1 MTFSW
6 VKSTSKFS
14 TVCIKCFLYLSVYMY
29 LCVHLY
35 MSSVELYWNLLFSFR
50 LSFLWKHKF
59 SCVAI
64 GHCYWSTNIP
74 VSMWII
80 TIMPTPWTPQDA
92 LFNVLKYHTKAVMSY
107 RGMYFTVH
115 CMHCICRYIKSS
127 VYCFIC
133 VLYLRWNLLLF
144 VGDRTSRYKW
154 AFLHHGIEC
163 VDISI

>member
-1 MTFSW
+1 
-6 VKSTSKFS
+6 
-14 TVCIKCFLYLSVYMY
+14 
-29 LCVHLY
+29 
-35 MSSVELYWNLLFSFR
+35 MSSVELYCNLLFSLR

-133 VLYLRWNLLLF
+133 VLYLCWNCDVATWRWVNLVNPVLYLRWNLLLF

-163 VDISI
+163 VDITI